1 MFRTKG
7 HSKFIHCFV
16 VFIFRLE
23 RARNRPDLPAACVCV
38 PDQAYHTEARE
49 VCPAQ
54 AWYTYTHTIQRG
66 QTCLGTV
73 QLLMSA
79 PLMWKSEGGGG
90 PDGLYCL
97 IASSVMVSEGNYQ
110 SDYY

>member
-1 MFRTKG
+1 MLGTG
-7 HSKFIHCFV
+7 QIY
-16 VFIFRLE
+16 RL
-23 RARNRPDLPAACVCV
+23 RVCACVCV
-38 PDQAYHTEARE
+38 PDQAYHMEARE

-79 PLMWKSEGGGG
+79 PLMWKSEGGGVQMA
-90 PDGLYCL
+90 Y
-97 IASSVMVSEGNYQ
+97 IV
-110 SDYY
+110 